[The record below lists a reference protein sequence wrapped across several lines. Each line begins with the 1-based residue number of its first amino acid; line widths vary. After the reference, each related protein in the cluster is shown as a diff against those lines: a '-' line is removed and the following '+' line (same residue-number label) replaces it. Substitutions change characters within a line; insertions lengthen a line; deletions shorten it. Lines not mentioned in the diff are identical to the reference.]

1 MCSRAGEIS
10 TLSCEPEADTGI
22 KSIVNEAC
30 SLTLRLASWPIE
42 PASGWHHWISGWN
55 LHLVSA
61 VQLDEL
67 LSSCIDPWE
76 KGRELFR
83 LTHLA
88 RAFITYRFAGL
99 LGQVLTYRLDVT
111 PLKESGKRRGDIQ
124 LAALRQTCQVC

>member
-1 MCSRAGEIS
+1 MNCFRRVLIHG
-10 TLSCEPEADTGI
+10 
-22 KSIVNEAC
+22 K
-30 SLTLRLASWPIE
+30 
-42 PASGWHHWISGWN
+42 
-55 LHLVSA
+55 
-61 VQLDEL
+61 
-67 LSSCIDPWE
+67 

-88 RAFITYRFAGL
+88 CAFITYRFAGL